1 MRTIK
6 QNFLERLS
14 AQAEEAEIQK
24 MHALAETLTHQIIK
38 NASNIRG
45 DNAFYSYSSSQLSED
60 VKNSIWDAI
69 IRIAD
74 YYDCG
79 LDALAASHIANDISS
94 QLIDDIRVLSGVE
107 HGVGAYEPNVP
118 GEENNHV
125 LVEVSE

>member
-14 AQAEEAEIQK
+14 AQAEEAEIQNL
-24 MHALAETLTHQIIK
+24 HSLSEALTTQIIK
-38 NASNIRG
+38 NSSSVRK
-45 DNAFYSYSSSQLSED
+45 DESFYSYSSSQMSED

-69 IRIAD
+69 VRIAD

-79 LDALAASHIANDISS
+79 LDALAAASIVDNISS
-94 QLIDDIRVLSGVE
+94 QLVDEIRVLGGID
-107 HGVGAYEPNVP
+107 HGIGPYEPTVP
-118 GEENNHV
+118 GEENSHI